1 MRRSFQGVVSG
12 IVLRPQRR
20 HLGLGIGSWGAL
32 LIDALGVRGTA
43 RRLGLREATAM
54 PEGTNIQAAHKLS
67 ERDRANRARHRWQ
80 EVAEVL
86 EVLVL
91 AVPAVATAWSGYQA
105 ARGDGRQSVLYGE
118 SSRDRFQ
125 AEAASSE
132 GGQQLVA
139 DSTMFNAWLQA
150 RAAGNPKLQ
159 AEFVRRFTPDYR
171 SAFREWLKTDPSTSP
186 TAPPGPAY
194 MPQYRNPQLEE
205 AKRLNTQASAAFAEG
220 TKARET
226 ADRYVRVTVLFA
238 LVLFLVAVGQR
249 FQTRGVRIGSNAI
262 AMGLL

>member
-1 MRRSFQGVVSG
+1 
-12 IVLRPQRR
+12 
-20 HLGLGIGSWGAL
+20 
-32 LIDALGVRGTA
+32 
-43 RRLGLREATAM
+43 M
-54 PEGTNIQAAHKLS
+54 PEGMNVQVAHKLS
-67 ERDRANRARHRWQ
+67 ERDRADRARHRWQ

-91 AVPAVATAWSGYQA
+91 AVAAVATAWSGYQA

-125 AEAASSE
+125 AEAASSG

-139 DSTMFNAWLQA
+139 DSSMFNAWLQA

-159 AEFVRRFTPDYR
+159 AELVRRFTPDYR
-171 SAFREWLKTDPSTSP
+171 SAFQEWLKTNPFTSP
-186 TAPPGPAY
+186 TAPSGPAY
-194 MPQYRNPQLEE
+194 MPQYRNPRLEE
-205 AKRLNTQASAAFAEG
+205 ANRLNTQASAAFAEG

-249 FQTRGVRIGSNAI
+249 FQTRGVRIVSNAI
-262 AMGLL
+262 AMGLLVYGLYTVSTLPRL